1 MDLTPHVP
9 LMWHTKQQADLLFG
23 DNRVVLALGC
33 RALIAALVNLRPQE
47 QIVGVATSE
56 TATLSV
62 VHREQPDLVMVSDGL
77 EEGCGF
83 SLVSALK
90 QRWPSLRVLLLVLGN
105 TRSHRLKTRIAAVP
119 EGVAVVLDRGIGSGS
134 VMAALHSLHV
144 GARFVDPTIGPP
156 SPAAAPQLSRREKEV
171 LRWLA
176 AGQSNGQIAQRLHL
190 SQETVK
196 THVSHVLGKLRV
208 ANRQQAALLAVRL
221 ELLDA

>member
-9 LMWHTKQQADLLFG
+9 LMRHNKQQVDRLFG
-23 DNRVVLALGC
+23 DDRVVLALGC
-33 RALIAALVNLRPQE
+33 RTLIAALVNLRPQE

-56 TATLSV
+56 TATLAV

-83 SLVSALK
+83 SLVTALK
-90 QRWPSLRVLLLVLGN
+90 HRWPSLRVLLLVLGN
-105 TRSHRLKTRIAAVP
+105 TRSHRLKTCIAGVP

-134 VMAALHSLHV
+134 EVAALHSLHV

-156 SPAAAPQLSRREKEV
+156 SLAAPQLSRREKEV

-176 AGQSNGQIAQRLHL
+176 TGQSNGQIAQRLHL